1 MENFNQ
7 IFTLTFENKV
17 ISLNTDIL
25 ETGVINIIIVIG
37 ILFYTG
43 KDFLGSLL
51 KERKTIIIKSVQDA
65 EDGLNEAK
73 NRLTEAE
80 KQLNQLYVVIKEIEN
95 QGFATKK
102 LLLQSDS
109 IEAKKDLKIRFKQVR
124 VSVKSAKQQIS
135 LDIRKRI
142 IARSFREFVIKTKEY
157 LTDSNRAQDVIQ
169 QGLDKIKGKLI

>member
-25 ETGVINIIIVIG
+25 ETGVINISIVIG

-65 EDGLNEAK
+65 EDGLTEAK
-73 NRLTEAE
+73 NRLKEAE
-80 KQLNQLYVVIKEIEN
+80 KQLNQLYVVINEIEN
-95 QGFATKK
+95 QALETKK

-109 IEAKKDLKIRFKQVR
+109 VEAKKDLKIRFRQVR

>member
-65 EDGLNEAK
+65 EDGLTEAK
-73 NRLTEAE
+73 NRLREAE
-80 KQLNQLYVVIKEIEN
+80 KQLNQLYVVISEIEN
-95 QGFATKK
+95 QALETKK
-102 LLLQSDS
+102 LLLQSDAF
-109 IEAKKDLKIRFKQVR
+109 EAKKDLKILFKQVR
-124 VSVKSAKQQIS
+124 VSIKSAKQQIS

>member
-65 EDGLNEAK
+65 EDGLTEAK
-73 NRLTEAE
+73 NRLREAE
-80 KQLNQLYVVIKEIEN
+80 KQLNQLYVVISEIEN
-95 QGFATKK
+95 QALETKK
-102 LLLQSDS
+102 LLLQSDAF
-109 IEAKKDLKIRFKQVR
+109 EAKKDLKILFKQVR

>member
-65 EDGLNEAK
+65 EDGLTEAK
-73 NRLTEAE
+73 NRLREAE
-80 KQLNQLYVVIKEIEN
+80 KQLNQLYVVISEIEN
-95 QGFATKK
+95 QGLETKK
-102 LLLQSDS
+102 LLLQSDAF
-109 IEAKKDLKIRFKQVR
+109 EAKKDLKILFKQVR

>member
-95 QGFATKK
+95 QGFETKK